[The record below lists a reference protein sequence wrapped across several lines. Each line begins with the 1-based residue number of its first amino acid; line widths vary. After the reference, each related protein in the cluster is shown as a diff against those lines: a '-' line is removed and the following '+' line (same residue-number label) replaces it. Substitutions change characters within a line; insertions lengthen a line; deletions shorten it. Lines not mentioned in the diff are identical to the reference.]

1 MDETADL
8 IGRDLARL
16 LRTVARLRH
25 QTDMGTTSVLGVLL
39 ERGPQRVGEIAQAL
53 GTDPS
58 TVSRKVAA
66 LVDAGLAER
75 RVDPD
80 DGRAHLLAATVAGE
94 RQCVDGRRRRM
105 DLVASVLSGWPEDSR
120 RQLATLLGQF
130 ADGLQEHG
138 VHR

>member
-1 MDETADL
+1 AETY
-8 IGRDLARL
+8 
-16 LRTVARLRH
+16 
-25 QTDMGTTSVLGVLL
+25 VLGVLL

-66 LVDAGLAER
+66 LVDAGLVER
-75 RVDPD
+75 RVDPA
-80 DGRAHLLAATVAGE
+80 DGRAHLLAGTTAGE
-94 RQCVDGRRRRM
+94 QRCAHRPRPPTAAAAQCGCDVCRHRIA
-105 DLVASVLSGWPEDSR
+105 LVASVLSGWPEDSR

-138 VHR
+138 